1 MKKLLSALL
10 MLTLV
15 FSLAACGED
24 EVELGEYKPGL
35 HLGYTEGNKNT
46 FAYVYVDSKGFIAD
60 IHIDMLHAKSDA
72 EGPLWDVDDDSA
84 KYIATTKRSL
94 DDGNEYN
101 MNSEEGSSE
110 AKEDGLLLW
119 VEQVDALADDI
130 VEAQAIPE
138 YSITADG
145 KFDDDAISGVSIA
158 VTPFITAIENALGRA
173 ELGSD
178 EVPTDFNVPEF
189 DREGEY
195 TPGIQYGYSEGSSNG
210 HAFLA
215 VNEEGNIEYAAIDV
229 VYFHTT
235 DTDAAYTTMN
245 YGSEVNGIIITKMTL
260 DYGNEYNMNSEEGSS
275 EAKEDGLLLWVEQMQ
290 AVADD
295 VVANQGLENY
305 SIVDGKYETPDDAVA
320 GVSITVDHVIAAI
333 EMALDR

>member
-35 HLGYTEGNKNT
+35 HLGYSEGNENT

-60 IHIDMLHAKSDA
+60 IHIDSVYAKSDA

-145 KFDDDAISGVSIA
+145 KFDDDAISGVSIT
-158 VTPFITAIENALGRA
+158 VTSYITAIENALGRA

-189 DREGEY
+189 DSEGEY

-235 DTDAAYTTMN
+235 DTDAAYTT
-245 YGSEVNGIIITKMTL
+245 SEVNGIIITKMTL
-260 DYGNEYNMNSEEGSS
+260 DYGCEYNMHSEPGSCEPAEG
-275 EAKEDGLLLWVEQMQ
+275 EMLWVEQMQ

-295 VVANQGLENY
+295 VVANQGLEDY